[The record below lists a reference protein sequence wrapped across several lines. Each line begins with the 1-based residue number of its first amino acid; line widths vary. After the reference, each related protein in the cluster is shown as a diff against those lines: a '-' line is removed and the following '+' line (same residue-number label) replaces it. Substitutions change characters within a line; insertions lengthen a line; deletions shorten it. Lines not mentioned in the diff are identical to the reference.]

1 CIPTFWNCVAVAIE
15 YAGGLRNGALQ
26 SRELPDSLFA
36 HPARGLRNG
45 ALQSRELPDSL
56 FAHPAAIWAVGPEL
70 GGCLRIY
77 RRARMHSLGHKGG
90 ALAARCW
97 AARQAPGQKLD
108 GVSVPATLE
117 SASRIGLI

>member
-1 CIPTFWNCVAVAIE
+1 MHTEEFWNCVAVAIE
-15 YAGGLRNGALQ
+15 YAG
-26 SRELPDSLFA
+26 
-36 HPARGLRNG
+36 GLRNG